1 MSIKAVIGKNF
12 GDEGKGLA
20 TDYLAMLS
28 KRAGHSCIVV
38 RHNGGAQAGHTVE
51 ASGKRFIFREISS
64 GTLRGADTLWAPTF
78 MPDLLSPMGSFT
90 ERYWP
95 ARKYGSAPP
104 SSRAKMK
111 LLASASG

>member
-51 ASGKRFIFREISS
+51 ASGKRFIFREFI
-64 GTLRGADTLWAPTF
+64 
-78 MPDLLSPMGSFT
+78 
-90 ERYWP
+90 
-95 ARKYGSAPP
+95 K
-104 SSRAKMK
+104 K
-111 LLASASG
+111 

>member
-64 GTLRGADTLWAPTF
+64 GTLRGADCIGRFCCLCSPGMLGYTF
-78 MPDLLSPMGSFT
+78 RVPYLGSPRCT
-90 ERYWP
+90 HQW
-95 ARKYGSAPP
+95 
-104 SSRAKMK
+104 
-111 LLASASG
+111 